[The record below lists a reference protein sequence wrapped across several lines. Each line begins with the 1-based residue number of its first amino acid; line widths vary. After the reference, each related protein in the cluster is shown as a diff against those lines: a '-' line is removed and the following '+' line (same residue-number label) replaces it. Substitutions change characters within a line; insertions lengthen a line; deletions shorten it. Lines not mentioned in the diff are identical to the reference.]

1 MNIDRS
7 LSDELSYELKSVLG
21 SDLISVHYLE
31 RSELTVGPAIQV
43 NISDSEAFSLSQ
55 VNDLWLSSDEV
66 VSSLIEEQS
75 WARPESPAELLLLI
89 TGISLWWLHVDVN
102 HKEQLG
108 PEYAETILLPT
119 VRYWETVYAAL
130 GLNYRAGRFSY
141 ELANY
146 WHQQSVEFGF
156 LLGMDDES
164 ELFQALK
171 LSWNHEFSDSPT
183 SELANLDSPE
193 IASVEA
199 GTEALARDGCPVSRA
214 ERPEDWRILRRNGVT
229 ATDAMKL
236 LRKNGKPSRQRIGLL
251 RSKVVG
257 DTDPYFDTYAL
268 GIEREPLIAAWLSDE
283 VSDSEPNDVLFRGI
297 NPRHLATPDM
307 IGIDFAIEIKVSSQP
322 LDAIVKKYS
331 DQVQW
336 QIHVMG
342 VSQGLIVLEDR
353 HSQEISSLWIE
364 RDDARISALV
374 EAADDFLEKLDVANT
389 IWDSDFDIEDWDF
402 FSQDRG
408 PEDGRRGETQRV
420 ESGASILRSSKFQPA
435 FVSQA
440 KGVVFRDI
448 DVDEEE
454 TEPDPLEDLPDV
466 HGLEAHRFSKGNP
479 YREIRER
486 LGISQ
491 TDFRTK
497 YEFGKMTMVYL
508 ETGMYT
514 QISERQQQAIID
526 LSREHYFDM
535 EEYLR
540 REHHSDS
547 LNEAYRNWQAEARR
561 SEARVLLEKIKPP
574 FPFTT
579 EHSPLFFVIRDHFGG
594 IQRFC
599 KVLKVPSITVSRH
612 LEGQTSSIPV
622 AIVEALVESG
632 YSETDSLLD
641 AQSSWLRDF
650 RSAG

>member
-21 SDLISVHYLE
+21 SDVISVHYLE
-31 RSELTVGPAIQV
+31 HSELTVGPAIQV
-43 NISDSEAFSLSQ
+43 NIFDSEAFLISK
-55 VNDLWLSSDEV
+55 VNDVWLSSDEV

-102 HKEQLG
+102 HREQLG
-108 PEYAETILLPT
+108 SKYAEAILLPT
-119 VRYWETVYAAL
+119 VRYWEKVYAAL

-146 WHQQSVEFGF
+146 WHQQSMEFGF

-164 ELFQALK
+164 ELFKALK
-171 LSWNHEFSDSPT
+171 LSSNHEYSDSPT
-183 SELANLDSPE
+183 SELEGLDSLE
-193 IASVEA
+193 IASVEP
-199 GTEALARDGCPVSRA
+199 GTEALARDGSPVSRA
-214 ERPEDWRILRRNGVT
+214 ERPEDWRMLRRLGVT

-251 RSKVVG
+251 RNKVVG
-257 DTDPYFDTYAL
+257 NADPYFETYEL
-268 GIEREPLIAAWLSDE
+268 GIEREPLIAAWLSGE
-283 VSDSEPNDVLFRGI
+283 VPDSEPNDVLFCGT

-307 IGIDFAIEIKVSSQP
+307 IGNDFVIEIKVSSQP
-322 LDAIVKKYS
+322 LEAIVKKYS

-353 HSQEISSLWIE
+353 HSQEISSVWIE
-364 RDDARISALV
+364 RDRARIGALV
-374 EAADDFLEKLDVANT
+374 EAADDFLEKLDLANT

-402 FSQDRG
+402 FSQVRA
-408 PEDGRRGETQRV
+408 PEDSRQGEKQLV
-420 ESGASILRSSKFQPA
+420 ESEASILRSSKFQPA
-435 FVSQA
+435 VVSQA
-440 KGVVFRDI
+440 KGVVFKAIDI
-448 DVDEEE
+448 DEEE
-454 TEPDPLEDLPDV
+454 TEPYCFENLPEN
-466 HGLEAHRFSKGNP
+466 HGLESHRFSRGNP

-491 TDFRTK
+491 TDFRAK

-514 QISERQQQAIID
+514 QVSERQEKAITD
-526 LSREHYFDM
+526 LSREHYFDI

-540 REHHSDS
+540 REHDSAS
-547 LNEAYRNWQAEARR
+547 LNEAYRKWQAEARR
-561 SEARVLLEKIKPP
+561 SEGRVLLEKIKPP

-579 EHSPLFFVIRDHFGG
+579 EHSPLFFIIRDHFGG

-612 LEGQTSSIPV
+612 LEGQTTSIPE
-622 AIVEALVESG
+622 AIIEALEESG
-632 YSETDSLLD
+632 YSATDSLLD

-650 RSAG
+650 RSGG